1 MAIIDDCLPFLLQ
14 VPDKNTLNGA
24 TYFTPTESTVSQP
37 FAEWEVMSNRQR
49 TGKYIA
55 ADKDGRLSV
64 QSFDFTE
71 CRQSAT
77 FVKIEICP
85 ERKAGQ

>member
-1 MAIIDDCLPFLLQ
+1 MAIDDCLPFLLQ
-14 VPDKNTLNGA
+14 VPDEKTLKKA
-24 TYFTPTESTVSQP
+24 TYFTPTESVNQP
-37 FAEWEVMSNRQR
+37 FAAWEVMSNGKGN
-49 TGKYIA
+49 GKYIA
-55 ADKDGRLSV
+55 ANKDGRLSV
-64 QSFDFTE
+64 QAFDFTE